1 MGTKQKC
8 FQCVTNLNVTHTHTQ
23 RQSHTN
29 THTRIHTLLCCAKK
43 QRKSIKSVD
52 CRHFIGHILPKS
64 FVSENEN
71 IEHHTF
77 GISNKYNYTVHLRS
91 LAIIG

>member
-1 MGTKQKC
+1 MGTKHKC
-8 FQCVTNLNVTHTHTQ
+8 FQCVTNPNVTHTHT
-23 RQSHTN
+23 HTV
-29 THTRIHTLLCCAKK
+29 THIHTLLCCAKK

-77 GISNKYNYTVHLRS
+77 GISSKYNYAH
-91 LAIIG
+91 